1 MSEKKDVLD
10 FPLEELEVPAAIKL
24 MMGAATKCVTAV
36 GGGHYTPTLLTDD
49 ERLLQLSEKLE
60 ARVEDAL
67 DAAKAVREEPVS
79 EDAPNEVAV
88 EESDIFLM
96 EDGEVLN
103 YKGVLFQKACNERVY
118 SSDGPDEQYNSY
130 CVKRWGH
137 VGYQHEDMEGR
148 TR

>member
-36 GGGHYTPTLLTDD
+36 GGGQYTPILLTDD

-79 EDAPNEVAV
+79 EDAPNEVAID
-88 EESDIFLM
+88 ESDIYLM
-96 EDGEVLN
+96 NDDLTIN
-103 YKGVLFQKACNERVY
+103 YKGLLFHRTCNQPVAPETE
-118 SSDGPDEQYNSY
+118 GTFPTY
-130 CVKRWGH
+130 CIKVANH
-137 VGYQHEDMEGR
+137 QHPEHEDIEGNR
-148 TR
+148 R